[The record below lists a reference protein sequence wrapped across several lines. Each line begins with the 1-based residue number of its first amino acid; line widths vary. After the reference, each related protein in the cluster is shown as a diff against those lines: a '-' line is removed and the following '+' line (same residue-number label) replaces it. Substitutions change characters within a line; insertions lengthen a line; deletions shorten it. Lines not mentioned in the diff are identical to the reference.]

1 MDIHLVIKKGMVY
14 SVSAGILASFFVVL
28 VITTTHY
35 VENVTG
41 EMSHTITIFAALII
55 AVLFN
60 PLKNRV
66 QKIIDKN
73 YYKRTYNYYEV
84 IRNISHNL
92 TTMFEVDTINEFVA
106 NTIFDTLGLNSIYVL
121 SAAPDSNCE
130 VLYQR
135 INQHGKKKEIDIA
148 RQNMLDYKAEIIRFM
163 IESEDIV
170 INDELPAF
178 EEKIGQDG
186 IERIRREFELFG
198 AEAATS
204 VFIDGTL
211 FLILILGEKMSGD
224 MFTREDISLLKTITD
239 QMSIAAKN
247 ARLYKE
253 KLDSE
258 KLASVGMMAAT
269 FAHEVRN
276 PLTSLK
282 TFAQLMPEKYNDE
295 EFRDGFSK
303 IVVGEI
309 QKIDDLISDLLDF
322 SAEKKSSRITEY
334 DLVGIVDESIDYVK
348 GKLGLNGKDI
358 RIKRDYASESV
369 VMIGDVKQLR
379 QLFTNL
385 LTNGCQAMNGEG
397 MLKIEIRPDGEHV
410 DVSISDT
417 GEGIHP
423 DDIQK
428 IFDPFVTHKETGTGL
443 GLSISRKIVEEH
455 EGKLHVE
462 SRLSEGSTFTVTLPV
477 QKR

>member
-1 MDIHLVIKKGMVY
+1 MNAFSVTCVFALIFPFAIGMFFMFKGRERHAFFLGLTCIASALWSLGAFKFSTTGSQEEALLWAKIAHVGIILTPIFFLHFVNQFTKNDRKAILAAGYVLTLFFLGLTFLRKGFIRVEYVFDQFYFFTSNIIDNPLYFLFYLFFYGFVLLVAFVQLIKFHKKTTGIKRNQITYLIFGCIIAWLGPEGMFLLVFGVPLYPYSNIFISIYPFIFGYAILRYRLMDIHLVIKKGMVY

-239 QMSIAAKN
+239 QMRA
-247 ARLYKE
+247 
-253 KLDSE
+253 
-258 KLASVGMMAAT
+258 
-269 FAHEVRN
+269 
-276 PLTSLK
+276 
-282 TFAQLMPEKYNDE
+282 
-295 EFRDGFSK
+295 
-303 IVVGEI
+303 
-309 QKIDDLISDLLDF
+309 
-322 SAEKKSSRITEY
+322 
-334 DLVGIVDESIDYVK
+334 
-348 GKLGLNGKDI
+348 
-358 RIKRDYASESV
+358 
-369 VMIGDVKQLR
+369 
-379 QLFTNL
+379 
-385 LTNGCQAMNGEG
+385 
-397 MLKIEIRPDGEHV
+397 
-410 DVSISDT
+410 
-417 GEGIHP
+417 
-423 DDIQK
+423 
-428 IFDPFVTHKETGTGL
+428 
-443 GLSISRKIVEEH
+443 
-455 EGKLHVE
+455 
-462 SRLSEGSTFTVTLPV
+462 
-477 QKR
+477 